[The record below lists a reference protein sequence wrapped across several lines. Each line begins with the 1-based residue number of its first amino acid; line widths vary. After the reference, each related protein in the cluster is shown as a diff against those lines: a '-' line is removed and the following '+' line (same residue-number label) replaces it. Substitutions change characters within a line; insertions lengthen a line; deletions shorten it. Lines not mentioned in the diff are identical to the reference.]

1 MSTWHQQQN
10 PTPLWHATLWTLVFD
25 PPNQTLCIERFS
37 DPIVA
42 ERSRQRHIE
51 AALRRDPS
59 LSRKEAERGLYILP
73 PHKEK

>member
-10 PTPLWHATLWTLVFD
+10 MPQLWHETLWTLVFD

-42 ERSRQRHIE
+42 ERSRQRHVE
-51 AALRRDPS
+51 AALRRDPN

-73 PHKEK
+73 PHKGK

>member
-10 PTPLWHATLWTLVFD
+10 PTPLWHETLWTLVFD
-25 PPNQTLCIERFS
+25 PPNETLSIERFS

-42 ERSRQRHIE
+42 ERSRQRHVE
-51 AALRRDPS
+51 AALRRDPN

-73 PHKEK
+73 PHKGK